1 MINYGDG
8 NGNQYIIEQESI
20 EYNPVKPKFSSS
32 GIYDGGDHVKK
43 KITQHQYDK
52 IALIINE
59 AIANKANH
67 IKNRV
72 KMSGVITIREGNAVK
87 SCILNPNSEEMNEIE
102 KILKDIIKIQKK
114 LKLKID
120 TFSNFYYNFKS
131 NNIKLIGIVINIDVY
146 NYYRG

>member
-102 KILKDIIKIQKK
+102 KILKDIIKI
-114 LKLKID
+114 
-120 TFSNFYYNFKS
+120 
-131 NNIKLIGIVINIDVY
+131 
-146 NYYRG
+146 